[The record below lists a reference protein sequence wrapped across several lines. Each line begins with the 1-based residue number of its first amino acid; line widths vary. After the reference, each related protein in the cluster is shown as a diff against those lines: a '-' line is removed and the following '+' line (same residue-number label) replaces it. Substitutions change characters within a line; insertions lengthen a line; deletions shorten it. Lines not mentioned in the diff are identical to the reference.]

1 MRRGQSWDHAKYGKM
16 IVDSLIRPDQLNS
29 VFTACAPPSEPRSF
43 RLFSISCFGLP
54 ARLTKGRFSQMSSL
68 HFAVLAGSRET
79 D

>member
-54 ARLTKGRFSQMSSL
+54 ARLTKGAFFSNEFPAFRSL
-68 HFAVLAGSRET
+68 GGLS
-79 D
+79 